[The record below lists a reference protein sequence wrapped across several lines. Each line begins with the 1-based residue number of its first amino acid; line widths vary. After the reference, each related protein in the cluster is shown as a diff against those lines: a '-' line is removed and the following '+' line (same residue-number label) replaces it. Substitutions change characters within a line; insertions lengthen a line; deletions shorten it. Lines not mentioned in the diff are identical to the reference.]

1 MNRLYYRCLSKLG
14 VNRNIRREARYLPK
28 EWGGLGMFLLNIENL
43 GARCLLI
50 LNHWGKQ
57 SEVGKALQTSY
68 EVFRTDT
75 GLGGNIFAC
84 NFDVLGHLAKHCWW
98 KTTWHLCHLY
108 NAQINLASKYG
119 PPSPRENEPTVM
131 DLFLSQGIWDRLELA
146 ILNRV
151 RRYLKVFFRSDLI
164 ACDGQSV
171 RADMLSRRPGVS
183 TWNFSKEEPTTKDFK
198 LWETAIRSI
207 SSSTLTFQSQFG
219 PLRRVPANING
230 WYVNDGGDT
239 IVHKVEDAPMRFYYR
254 DNARSTRRSKFS
266 LDPNKHHDTIDTS
279 SWNLATT
286 LPVANDPSQIMLHSS
301 CPQPQ
306 PQPVNGNTD
315 SLLDA
320 LRALPNSDLWED
332 AECDDDGWWIEESI
346 NSGDLVCVSDGSY
359 KPEKAPDVCSCAFR
373 LICKRTKRK
382 FQCTWVERRSE
393 ASIYRGEILGTV
405 EYLIVLT
412 VVATRSLSALIQPRV
427 DGTRHR
433 GQQRGDN

>member
-1 MNRLYYRCLSKLG
+1 
-14 VNRNIRREARYLPK
+14 
-28 EWGGLGMFLLNIENL
+28 
-43 GARCLLI
+43 
-50 LNHWGKQ
+50 
-57 SEVGKALQTSY
+57 
-68 EVFRTDT
+68 
-75 GLGGNIFAC
+75 
-84 NFDVLGHLAKHCWW
+84 
-98 KTTWHLCHLY
+98 
-108 NAQINLASKYG
+108 
-119 PPSPRENEPTVM
+119 
-131 DLFLSQGIWDRLELA
+131 
-146 ILNRV
+146 
-151 RRYLKVFFRSDLI
+151 
-164 ACDGQSV
+164 
-171 RADMLSRRPGVS
+171 
-183 TWNFSKEEPTTKDFK
+183 
-198 LWETAIRSI
+198 
-207 SSSTLTFQSQFG
+207 
-219 PLRRVPANING
+219 
-230 WYVNDGGDT
+230 
-239 IVHKVEDAPMRFYYR
+239 MRFYYR

-266 LDPNKHHDTIDTS
+266 LDPNQHHDTTDTS

-405 EYLIVLT
+405 GYLIVLK
-412 VVATRSLSALIQPRV
+412 VVATRSSSALIQGSTVQGIADNKGVITNSSDQSDATSEDESVSLRRPNPD
-427 DGTRHR
+427 DGP
-433 GQQRGDN
+433 DNGTPNSD